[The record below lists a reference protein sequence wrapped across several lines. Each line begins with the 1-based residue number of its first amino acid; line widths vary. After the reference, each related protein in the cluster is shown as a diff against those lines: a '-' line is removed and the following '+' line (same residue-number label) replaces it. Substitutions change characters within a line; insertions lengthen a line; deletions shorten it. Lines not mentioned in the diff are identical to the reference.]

1 MKIIKLFLSLMFAAL
16 LVISCGGANTD
27 QLGGPG
33 ESPEDLLDAAAQVIN
48 NANLESILSSTTGT
62 DEAAEQNAAVEQASD
77 IVDNAVIP
85 VPEEPVVS
93 EDTST
98 SSAATDTTV
107 SETASTD
114 DESVAEP
121 EETIEEVAAT
131 TEETDT
137 ADTPVQTDLAYTID
151 STQGRW
157 MTVPEKELF
166 SQDTE
171 KAVQAKIKELDKEI
185 KEISADVKKALK
197 DNEEKGK
204 SEDKGKADKTAFDI
218 EAAQDK
224 IRDLREEIASLR
236 DQIGEGGRVQSGIY
250 TAWANQSLRLN
261 ITGGEEG
268 WYKLVI
274 VAKNQGKIPASYD
287 KFSFTV
293 LDMSDEKMLGTLSV
307 KASDTAYN
315 RGRLVFKLD
324 KAQGKTLDILW
335 TNDFYKQEGNVTY
348 DANVQIKQVLLT
360 KVKEPKMLKKTIRK
374 GDQYAYVDGRWF
386 FEKGTAWT
394 AWADQT
400 IGYNFNNLKGGKYEL
415 IVTAKNKSSLGLAPE
430 YKEFKLEVNS
440 DNASE
445 TVMIPAHDVKWMKG
459 STTIVLPEG
468 NATIYLT
475 WINDSY
481 LENEYDANINIKSI
495 KLKRVADSTLTAYLL
510 RTTTG
515 NRMMLSGI
523 LVLLVGAIMAVSLYN
538 KKRLQATA

>member
-1 MKIIKLFLSLMFAAL
+1 MKIFQLFLSLMFSAM
-16 LVISCGGANTD
+16 LVISCGGANVD

-62 DEAAEQNAAVEQASD
+62 DETAEQNAAVEQESD
-77 IVDNAVIP
+77 IADSAVIP
-85 VPEEPVVS
+85 VPEEPAIS
-93 EDTST
+93 E
-98 SSAATDTTV
+98 DTTV
-107 SETASTD
+107 SETASAD
-114 DESVAEP
+114 DESAAEP

-131 TEETDT
+131 TEETVT
-137 ADTPVQTDLAYTID
+137 ADAPIQTDLAYTID

-157 MTVPEKELF
+157 MTAPEKELF
-166 SQDTE
+166 SQETE
-171 KAVQAKIKELDKEI
+171 KAIQAKIKELRNEI
-185 KEISADVKKALK
+185 KAVSADVKNALK
-197 DNEEKGK
+197 EKEEKGK
-204 SEDKGKADKTAFDI
+204 SEDKGKSADKGKSVDKTAFDI
-218 EAAQDK
+218 ETAQEK

-236 DQIGEGGRVQSGIY
+236 DQIGEGGHMQSGIY

-274 VAKNQGKIPASYD
+274 VAKNQGKIPESYD
-287 KFSFTV
+287 NFSFTV
-293 LDMSDEKMLGTLSV
+293 LDMSDEKMLGTIAV
-307 KASDTAYN
+307 KASDTVYN

-335 TNDFYKQEGNVTY
+335 TNDFNTKEGDVTY

-360 KVKEPKMLKKTIRK
+360 KVKEPKMLKKTVLK
-374 GDQYAYVDGRWF
+374 GDQYSYVDGRWF

-400 IGYNFNNLKGGKYEL
+400 IGYKFSNLKGGKYEL

-445 TVMIPAHDVKWMKG
+445 TIMIPAHDVKWMKG

-468 NATIYLT
+468 DATIYLT

-523 LVLLVGAIMAVSLYN
+523 LVLLVGAIMAVSFYN
-538 KKRLQATA
+538 KRRLQTTV